1 MMVMV
6 VVMTMMIISKA
17 TYVSSDCEMVLLEG
31 FVLLVG
37 TTQGLTEQ
45 SWSVF
50 VLNTNTLVV

>member
-31 FVLLVG
+31 FALLVG
-37 TTQGLTEQ
+37 TTQAPTEQ

-50 VLNTNTLVV
+50 VLNTNTFVV